1 MGAGAAFGLE
11 LPCRGRCAPD
21 AFLLVYHGGRLVA
34 TSRPRPGRLRPPRRL
49 KRELQDL
56 LAAHR
61 KATQAAAAAAGGGPV
76 SAALRAAAE
85 AWQARIRACYLTTHY
100 LRVPQTDRFQCF
112 PIPKCVQAQL
122 ARQVAGGQEAI
133 RPSGHLSLVALLPVT
148 PSLRLL
154 DKLSAYLRA
163 PGPPGSNG
171 RPGRGATGQWLIV
184 PAERVQARLV
194 GRWVVVVV
202 G

>member
-1 MGAGAAFGLE
+1 
-11 LPCRGRCAPD
+11 
-21 AFLLVYHGGRLVA
+21 LLVYHGGRLVA

-112 PIPKCVQAQL
+112 PIPKCVQVKV
-122 ARQVAGGQEAI
+122 ARQVAFRLRTAMAAEEGQEVN
-133 RPSGHLSLVALLPVT
+133 RPSGQVSLVALLPVT

-163 PGPPGSNG
+163 PGPPRPNG
-171 RPGRGATGQWLIV
+171 RPCRGATGQWLIV